1 MTLSSVLLTSKYQ
14 PYSHCRPILRVTSGV
29 LTPDTRRIQDDLAI
43 MASECNDNKIERL
56 AASIDEVAQWA
67 MHLDPMK
74 KKLRS
79 MLDDWSNFK
88 QPDGGGKFF
97 QDDCMPPD
105 VASGQGPRNSFGTLK
120 ALYSSG
126 ALMLKQLEDAT
137 STLEG
142 KLNQVSRVQT
152 PDTRATTN

>member
-1 MTLSSVLLTSKYQ
+1 
-14 PYSHCRPILRVTSGV
+14 
-29 LTPDTRRIQDDLAI
+29 
-43 MASECNDNKIERL
+43 MASKCNDNKIEKL

-79 MLDDWSNFK
+79 MLDDWNNFR
-88 QPDGGGKFF
+88 QPDGGGKYF
-97 QDDCMPPD
+97 QDDCMPPEN
-105 VASGQGPRNSFGTLK
+105 VSGKGPRNSFGTLE

-126 ALMLKQLEDAT
+126 ALLLKQLEDAT

-142 KLNQVSRVQT
+142 KLNQASMGPVQT
-152 PDTRATTN
+152 QQKDRQQADWS